1 MNMTPM
7 PFFPRI
13 ATSALA
19 LAAALAGC
27 ASAPVHYYTLSVP
40 AGTASA
46 PAGAQAAY
54 MIDVLPVSVPT
65 PADQPQLMVRN
76 GDGSVSALYSERWT
90 APLADEVRGAL
101 SDALQRELGALDV
114 RVVKPA
120 SSAAVWRVQ
129 TDVQRFD
136 LSPGAAQLDATWR
149 VRPVNLKG
157 SGLICRTV
165 VDEPASGQGASAL
178 VAAQQRALSKLA
190 GVMASAIRGRQAP
203 DGEGVRSVGCA
214 PLKE

>member
-27 ASAPVHYYTLSVP
+27 ASAPVHYYTLSAP

-90 APLADEVRGAL
+90 RAAGRRG
-101 SDALQRELGALDV
+101 
-114 RVVKPA
+114 PA
-120 SSAAVWRVQ
+120 R
-129 TDVQRFD
+129 
-136 LSPGAAQLDATWR
+136 
-149 VRPVNLKG
+149 
-157 SGLICRTV
+157 CRTRCS
-165 VDEPASGQGASAL
+165 ASWA
-178 VAAQQRALSKLA
+178 RWT
-190 GVMASAIRGRQAP
+190 
-203 DGEGVRSVGCA
+203 CA
-214 PLKE
+214 W

>member
-1 MNMTPM
+1 M
-7 PFFPRI
+7 
-13 ATSALA
+13 
-19 LAAALAGC
+19 
-27 ASAPVHYYTLSVP
+27 
-40 AGTASA
+40 
-46 PAGAQAAY
+46 
-54 MIDVLPVSVPT
+54 
-65 PADQPQLMVRN
+65 
-76 GDGSVSALYSERWT
+76 
-90 APLADEVRGAL
+90 
-101 SDALQRELGALDV
+101 
-114 RVVKPA
+114 KPA

>member
-27 ASAPVHYYTLSVP
+27 ASAPVHYYTLSAP

-136 LSPGAAQLDATWR
+136 LSPGAALDATWR

-178 VAAQQRALSKLA
+178 AGRAAARLVQAG

-203 DGEGVRSVGCA
+203 DGDGVRSGCA

>member
-27 ASAPVHYYTLSVP
+27 ASAPVHYYTLSAP

-136 LSPGAAQLDATWR
+136 LSPGAAQLT
-149 VRPVNLKG
+149 PL
-157 SGLICRTV
+157 
-165 VDEPASGQGASAL
+165 GAS
-178 VAAQQRALSKLA
+178 VPST
-190 GVMASAIRGRQAP
+190 
-203 DGEGVRSVGCA
+203 
-214 PLKE
+214 